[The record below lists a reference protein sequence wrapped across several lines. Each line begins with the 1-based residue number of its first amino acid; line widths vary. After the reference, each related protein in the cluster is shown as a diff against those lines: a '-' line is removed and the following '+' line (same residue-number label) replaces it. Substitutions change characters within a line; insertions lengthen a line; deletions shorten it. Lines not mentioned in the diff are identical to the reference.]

1 MTVVGFHASHE
12 QVHPT
17 ALLHA
22 VKQAED
28 AGFTAAMCSDHYLP
42 WSERQGQSAFA
53 WSWLGAALQST
64 TLPFGVV
71 NAPGQRYHP
80 AIIAQAS
87 ATLAAMYPGRFW
99 VALGSGQALNEH
111 ITGELWPRKD
121 IRNARLRECVDV
133 LRRLYT
139 GEEVNHHGLVTVD
152 RARLFTVP
160 EVQPPLIGAALT
172 VATAEWVAQWAD
184 GMITINQSHRQLRAM
199 IEAYRGAG
207 GRGAVH
213 LQVHL
218 SYAAD
223 DETARAIA
231 HDQWRTNVLPSPTS
245 WDLNTAADYDAV
257 GELVSPE
264 RVEQSVR
271 VSADP
276 ARHAG
281 WLQEYVELGFDEI
294 YLHHVGQQQEEF
306 IDVFG
311 AKVLPQLG
319 VTRKVS

>member
-1 MTVVGFHASHE
+1 MA
-12 QVHPT
+12 
-17 ALLHA
+17 
-22 VKQAED
+22 
-28 AGFTAAMCSDHYLP
+28 
-42 WSERQGQSAFA
+42 
-53 WSWLGAALQST
+53 
-64 TLPFGVV
+64 
-71 NAPGQRYHP
+71 
-80 AIIAQAS
+80 
-87 ATLAAMYPGRFW
+87 
-99 VALGSGQALNEH
+99 
-111 ITGELWPRKD
+111 RKEV
-121 IRNARLRECVDV
+121 RNLRLRDCVEV
-133 LRRLYT
+133 MRRLYS
-139 GEEVNHHGLVTVD
+139 GDEVNHEGLVTVD
-152 RARLFTVP
+152 RARLFTLP
-160 EVQPPLIGAALT
+160 EVAPPLIGAALT
-172 VATAEWVAQWAD
+172 VATAAWVAQWAD
-184 GMITINQSHRQLRAM
+184 GLITINQSHEQLRRM
-199 IEAYRGAG
+199 IDAYRSAG

-264 RVEQSVR
+264 RVEESVR

-281 WLQEYVELGFDEI
+281 WLQEYVELGIDEI
-294 YLHHVGQQQEEF
+294 YLHHVGQQQEDF

-319 VTRKVS
+319 VTRKAG